1 MAKKYVDHFKFN
13 DTNDM
18 IYVKDAEA
26 HTEID
31 KLTQQVT
38 TEIDKLTQQV
48 TEELNTV
55 VKNNNYIANN
65 FKNGNMLLFGDSY
78 CVDSNTSLTPGWN
91 DGQGFGK
98 LISNKFSMT
107 LYNYAVSGSGFG
119 DYNASN
125 YLIQTQNAVAKLTDD
140 QKNNVKLILYA
151 GGAND
156 GDQSAEIIYS
166 RILSCY
172 NLCLNSF
179 PNAKILCC
187 FIGWSRNGATF
198 EYFKRAR
205 TKWKK
210 GCAYSGMP
218 IAHGTEWACH
228 HWDYVGTD
236 NLHPTPQGQSNIAN
250 YIMSALFNNGIVTIE
265 DIEDKKQFSLY
276 NLGATSIEGK
286 GFKCS
291 ILGDTC
297 TFTNSKTVFGFGS
310 KSVNFNG
317 VDLYQVASIHS
328 YINGGIISEFGTGQQ
343 GTYNPCFYAQTMWYV
358 SGQTFNNL
366 FCMSKFMILDGSL
379 WVSPFYTDGGM
390 TKTFTVGGFEMFPA
404 TVTCSLDNC

>member
-1 MAKKYVDHFKFN
+1 MSKKYVDHFKFN
-13 DTNDM
+13 DTGDM
-18 IYVKDAEA
+18 IYVKDSEA
-26 HTEID
+26 HTEIGA
-31 KLTQQVT
+31 LNQRVT
-38 TEIDKLTQQV
+38 DEI
-48 TEELNTV
+48 NSV
-55 VKNNNYIANN
+55 VKNNNYIADN

-98 LISNKFSMT
+98 LISNKFSMK

-119 DYNASN
+119 DYNSSN
-125 YLIQTQNAVAKLTDD
+125 YLVQTQNAVAKLSDE

-156 GDQSAEIIYS
+156 GDQNDEIVYS

-205 TKWKK
+205 IKWKK

-218 IAHGTEWACH
+218 VAHGTEWSCH

-236 NLHPTPQGQSNIAN
+236 NLHPTPQGQLSIAN
-250 YIMSALFNNGIVTIE
+250 YIMSALFNNGIVTLE
-265 DIEDKKQFSLY
+265 EIEDKKQFLVMDY
-276 NLGATSIEGK
+276 GATTINGK

-297 TFTNSKTVFGFGS
+297 TFTNSKTTFGFGTAG
-310 KSVNFNG
+310 KNVNFNG
-317 VDLYQVASIHS
+317 TDLYQVASLHS
-328 YINGGIISEFGTGQQ
+328 FMNGGIISDFGTGQQ
-343 GTYNPCFYAQTMWYV
+343 GTYNPCFYAQTIWFV
-358 SGQTFNNL
+358 KNQAFNHIL
-366 FCMSKFMILDGSL
+366 CMSKFMILDGSL
-379 WVSPFYTDGGM
+379 WVSPFYTDGG
-390 TKTFTVGGFEMFPA
+390 TLKTLTTNGFDMYPA

>member
-1 MAKKYVDHFKFN
+1 MAEKYVDHFKFS
-13 DTNDM
+13 DTNDT
-18 IYVKDAEA
+18 IYIKDTEA
-26 HTEID
+26 HTKIDSLNQHVTDEI
-31 KLTQQVT
+31 
-38 TEIDKLTQQV
+38 
-48 TEELNTV
+48 NSV

-78 CVDSNTSLTPGWN
+78 CVDSNTSETPGWS

-98 LISNKFSMT
+98 IISNKFSMK
-107 LYNYAVSGSGFG
+107 LYNYAINGSGFG
-119 DYNASN
+119 NYNSSN
-125 YLIQTQNAVAKLTDD
+125 YLVQTQNAVAELTEE

-156 GDQSAEIIYS
+156 GDQNDDIIYS

-187 FIGWSRNGATF
+187 FIGWSRNGSSF

-205 TKWKK
+205 SKWKK
-210 GCAYSGMP
+210 GCAYSGMA

-236 NLHPTPQGQSNIAN
+236 NLHPTAQGQNNIAN

-265 DIEDKKQFSLY
+265 NNEDKKQFLTMEY
-276 NLGATSIEGK
+276 GASTIDGN

-297 TFTNSKTVFGFGS
+297 TFTNAKTTFGFGS
-310 KSVNFNG
+310 GKSVNFNG
-317 VDLYQVASIHS
+317 TDLYQVASIHS
-328 YINGGIISEFGTGQQ
+328 YINGGIIHNFGEGQQ
-343 GTYNPCFYAQTMWYV
+343 GTYNPCFYAMTIWYV
-358 SGQTFNNL
+358 QQQTFNHIL
-366 FCMSKFMILDGSL
+366 CMSKFMILDGSL
-379 WVSPFYTDGGM
+379 WVSPFYSDGGAL
-390 TKTFTVGGFEMFPA
+390 KTLTTGGFDMYPT

>member
-13 DTNDM
+13 DTGDM
-18 IYVKDAEA
+18 IYIQDTEA
-26 HTEID
+26 HAGLDE
-31 KLTQQVT
+31 
-38 TEIDKLTQQV
+38 LTQQV
-48 TEELNTV
+48 TEEVNTV
-55 VKNNNYIANN
+55 VKNNNYIANS
-65 FKNGNMLLFGDSY
+65 FKNSNMLLFGDSY
-78 CVDSNTSLTPGWN
+78 CVDSNTSLTPGWST
-91 DGQGFGK
+91 GQGFGK
-98 LISNKFSMT
+98 LISNKFGMT

-119 DYNASN
+119 DYNSSN
-125 YLIQTQNAVAKLTDD
+125 YLIQTQNAVAKLTDE

-156 GDQSAEIIYS
+156 GDQNDEIIYS

-179 PNAKILCC
+179 PHAKILCC

-218 IAHGTEWACH
+218 IAHGTEWSCH

-265 DIEDKKQFSLY
+265 NIEDKKQFLVMDY
-276 NLGATSIEGK
+276 GATTIDGK

-297 TFTNSKTVFGFGS
+297 SFTNSKTTFGFGS
-310 KSVNFNG
+310 AGKSVNFNG
-317 VDLYQVASIHS
+317 TDLYQVASLHS
-328 YINGGIISEFGTGQQ
+328 FMNGGIISDFGTGQQ
-343 GTYNPCFYAQTMWYV
+343 GTYNPCFYAQTIWYV
-358 SGQTFNNL
+358 KNQTFNHIL
-366 FCMSKFMILDGSL
+366 CMSKFMILDGSL
-379 WVSPFYTDGGM
+379 WVSPFYTDGGAL
-390 TKTFTVGGFEMFPA
+390 KTLTTAGFDMYPT

>member
-13 DTNDM
+13 DTGDM
-18 IYVKDAEA
+18 IYVKDTEA

-31 KLTQQVT
+31 ALTQHV
-38 TEIDKLTQQV
+38 
-48 TEELNTV
+48 NSV

-65 FKNGNMLLFGDSY
+65 FKNGKMLLFGDSY
-78 CVDSNTSLTPGWN
+78 CVDSNTSLTPGWS
-91 DGQGFGK
+91 DGEGFGK
-98 LISNKFSMT
+98 LISNKFNMS
-107 LYNYAVSGSGFG
+107 LYNYAVSASGFG
-119 DYNASN
+119 DYNSSN
-125 YLIQTQNAVAKLTDD
+125 YLVQTQKAIAALSED

-156 GDQSAEIIYS
+156 GDQNDELIYS

-172 NLCLNSF
+172 NLCLNNF

-187 FIGWSRNGATF
+187 FIGWSRNGASF
-198 EYFKRAR
+198 EFFKRAR

-236 NLHPTPQGQSNIAN
+236 NVHPTVQGQNNIAN

-265 DIEDKKQFSLY
+265 NNEDKKQFLTMGY
-276 NLGATSIEGK
+276 GAITIDGK

-297 TFTNSKTVFGFGS
+297 TFTNAKTTFGFGTG
-310 KSVNFNG
+310 KNVDFNG
-317 VDLYQVASIHS
+317 TDLYQVASIHS
-328 YINGGIISEFGTGQQ
+328 YMNGGIIHDFGEGQQ
-343 GTYNPCFYAQTMWYV
+343 GTYNPCFYAMTIWYV
-358 SGQTFNNL
+358 QKQTFNHIL
-366 FCMSKFMILDGSL
+366 CMSKFMILDGSL
-379 WVSPFYTDGGM
+379 WVSPFYSDGGAL
-390 TKTFTVGGFEMFPA
+390 KSFTVSGFDMYPT

>member
-1 MAKKYVDHFKFN
+1 MSKKYVDHFKFN
-13 DTNDM
+13 DTGDM

-26 HTEID
+26 HTELD

-38 TEIDKLTQQV
+38 DEI
-48 TEELNTV
+48 NSV

-98 LISNKFSMT
+98 LISNKFSMK

-119 DYNASN
+119 DYNTSN
-125 YLIQTQNAVAKLTDD
+125 YLTQTQNAIAKLTDE

-156 GDQSAEIIYS
+156 GDQTDEIIYG

-172 NLCLNSF
+172 NLCVNSF

-198 EYFKRAR
+198 EFFKRAR
-205 TKWKK
+205 SKWKK

-236 NLHPTPQGQSNIAN
+236 NLHPTPQGQSSIAN
-250 YIMSALFNNGIVTIE
+250 YIMSALCNNGIVTLE
-265 DIEDKKQFSLY
+265 EIEDKKQFLVMNY
-276 NLGATSIEGK
+276 GASTIDGK

-297 TFTNSKTVFGFGS
+297 TFTNSKTTFGFGAAG

-317 VDLYQVASIHS
+317 ADLYQVASLHS
-328 YINGGIISEFGTGQQ
+328 FINGGIISGFGTGQQ
-343 GTYNPCFYAQTMWYV
+343 GTYNPCFYAQTIWYV
-358 SGQTFNNL
+358 KNQTFNHIL
-366 FCMSKFMILDGSL
+366 CMSKFMILDGSL

-390 TKTFTVGGFEMFPA
+390 LKTLTTSGFDMYPA

>member
-1 MAKKYVDHFKFN
+1 MAKKYVEHFKFN
-13 DTNDM
+13 DTGDI
-18 IYVKDAEA
+18 IYVQDTEA
-26 HTEID
+26 HA
-31 KLTQQVT
+31 
-38 TEIDKLTQQV
+38 EIDKLTQQV
-48 TEELNTV
+48 TEEVNTV
-55 VKNNNYIANN
+55 VKNNNYIANSL
-65 FKNGNMLLFGDSY
+65 KNSNMLLFGDSY
-78 CVDSNTSLTPGWN
+78 CVDSNTSLTPGWST
-91 DGQGFGK
+91 GQGFGK
-98 LISNKFSMT
+98 LISNKFGMT

-119 DYNASN
+119 DYNSSN
-125 YLIQTQNAVAKLTDD
+125 YLIQTQNAVAELTDE

-156 GDQSAEIIYS
+156 GDQNDEIIYS

-179 PNAKILCC
+179 PHAKILCC

-218 IAHGTEWACH
+218 IAHGTEWSCH

-236 NLHPTPQGQSNIAN
+236 NLHPTAQGQNNIAN

-265 DIEDKKQFSLY
+265 NNEDKKQFSVMDY
-276 NLGATSIEGK
+276 GAVTIEGK

-297 TFTNSKTVFGFGS
+297 TFTNSKTTFGFGS
-310 KSVNFNG
+310 AGKSVNFNG
-317 VDLYQVASIHS
+317 EDLYQVASLHS
-328 YINGGIISEFGTGQQ
+328 FMNGGIISDFGTGQQ
-343 GTYNPCFYAQTMWYV
+343 GTYNPCFYAQTIWYV
-358 SGQTFNNL
+358 KNQPFNHIL
-366 FCMSKFMILDGSL
+366 CMSKFMILDGSL
-379 WVSPFYTDGGM
+379 WVSPFYTDGGAL
-390 TKTFTVGGFEMFPA
+390 KTLTTAGFDMYPT

>member
-1 MAKKYVDHFKFN
+1 MSKKYVDHFKFN
-13 DTNDM
+13 DTGDM

-31 KLTQQVT
+31 ALNQRVT
-38 TEIDKLTQQV
+38 DEI
-48 TEELNTV
+48 NTI

-98 LISNKFSMT
+98 LISNKFSMK

-119 DYNASN
+119 DYNSSN
-125 YLIQTQNAVAKLTDD
+125 YLVQTQNAVTDLTKE

-156 GDQSAEIIYS
+156 GEQSAEIIYS

-198 EYFKRAR
+198 EYFKQAR

-210 GCAYSGMP
+210 GCAYSGMS
-218 IAHGTEWACH
+218 IAHGTEWSCH

-236 NLHPTPQGQSNIAN
+236 NLHPTPQGQTSIAN

-265 DIEDKKQFSLY
+265 EIEDKKQFLVMEY
-276 NLGATSIEGK
+276 GASTINGK

-297 TFTNSKTVFGFGS
+297 TFTNSKTSFGFGTAG
-310 KSVNFNG
+310 KNVNFNG
-317 VDLYQVASIHS
+317 TDLYQVASLHS
-328 YINGGIISEFGTGQQ
+328 FMNGGIISDFGTGQQ
-343 GTYNPCFYAQTMWYV
+343 GTYNPCFYAQTIWYV
-358 SGQTFNNL
+358 KNQTFNHIL
-366 FCMSKFMILDGSL
+366 CMSKFMILDGSL

-390 TKTFTVGGFEMFPA
+390 LKTLTTAGFDMYPA